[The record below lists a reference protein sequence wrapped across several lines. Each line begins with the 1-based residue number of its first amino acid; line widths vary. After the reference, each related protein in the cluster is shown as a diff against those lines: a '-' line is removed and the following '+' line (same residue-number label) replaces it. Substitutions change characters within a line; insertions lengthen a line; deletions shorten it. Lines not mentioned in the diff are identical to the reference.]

1 MRPLPATH
9 LLDVHG
15 CRTGVEIL
23 SAHGA
28 FFTPR
33 DPSKHNS
40 LSRGRACADRKQLAF
55 QIVMTLCSIKF

>member
-40 LSRGRACADRKQLAF
+40 LHVVELAP
-55 QIVMTLCSIKF
+55 IESN